1 MFRKRTPPPPPPPAL
16 DPVAAL
22 DRTVVPP
29 RLLGL
34 VDDAVQAYRRWEQVV
49 ARVTA
54 GPLADRL
61 VMLGDQVR
69 DGVVDLHAAAV
80 RVGEVEL
87 VLAALDPAGATDAFK
102 GAKRREG
109 EGQVVPELEALEARF
124 TSVQRMMNL
133 VADADQQLRVLDAR
147 LLASVARCAELALT
161 ADAAGL
167 TSVGDELDG
176 VLVELGALRTALV
189 DLS

>member
-1 MFRKRTPPPPPPPAL
+1 MFRKRTPPPP
-16 DPVAAL
+16 DPVASL
-22 DRTVVPP
+22 DRTAVPP

-34 VDDAVQAYRRWEQVV
+34 VDDAVAAYRRWEQVS

-61 VMLGDQVR
+61 AMLGDQVR

-80 RVGEVEL
+80 RVGEVEV
-87 VLAALDPAGATDAFK
+87 VLDALDPEGATSAFK
-102 GAKRREG
+102 AAKRRATQG
-109 EGQVVPELEALEARF
+109 EDVPELEALEARF

-133 VADADQQLRVLDAR
+133 VADADQQLGVLDAR
-147 LLASVARCAELALT
+147 LLATVARCAELALT

-167 TSVGDELDG
+167 TRIGDELDG